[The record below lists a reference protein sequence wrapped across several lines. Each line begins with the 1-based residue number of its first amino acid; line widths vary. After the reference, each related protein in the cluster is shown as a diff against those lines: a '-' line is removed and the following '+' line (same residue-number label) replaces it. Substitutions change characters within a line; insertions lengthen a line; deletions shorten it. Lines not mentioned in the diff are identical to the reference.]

1 MVKFFLVAL
10 FVCLNFLT
18 PPRTLASDLLALSN
32 PYGKVLREYTRSG
45 SVYSLQDLDT
55 RFKWI
60 ATYHSPEFIS
70 AFETYWLKFYP
81 NGQEGYARELKEKII
96 PKPGQI
102 EFMVAL
108 YAKPQSLKD
117 LGDKFSL
124 WELTLQVGQK
134 NLHPILVEEIP
145 LTSFQARFYPYV
157 DKWHRTYR
165 VLFSSLELSPAN
177 RDMTLKLNSV
187 AGHSHLQFK
196 R

>member
-1 MVKFFLVAL
+1 MVKFLL
-10 FVCLNFLT
+10 LTMLMGLNFLGS
-18 PPRTLASDLLALSN
+18 PKALASDLLALSN
-32 PYGKVLREYTRSG
+32 PYGKVLREYTRGG

-55 RFKWI
+55 RFKWM
-60 ATYHSPEFIS
+60 ATYHSPEFIE
-70 AFETYWLKFYP
+70 AFEAYWSKFYP
-81 NGQEGYARELKEKII
+81 QGQEGYARELKEKII

-124 WELTLQVGQK
+124 WELTLQIGQQ

-165 VLFSSLELSPAN
+165 VLFSSLETHPT
-177 RDMTLKLNSV
+177 DHTMILKLNSV
-187 AGHSHLQFK
+187 AGHSHLEF
-196 R
+196 RR